1 MYKVKY
7 YIGGGGTLSCK
18 VFKTFHEAIEFS
30 IKSVKADNL
39 YEIIKVD

>member
-7 YIGGGGTLSCK
+7 YMGSGNLTCRL
-18 VFKTFHEAIEFS
+18 FKTLHEAIEFS
-30 IKSVKADNL
+30 IKSVKTDNL